1 MAHAIRGER
10 SRRDSLILSKAL
22 LFWAMFALLGIVG
35 ICAID
40 HVVDPS
46 ADRASLA
53 LPNDAQL
60 EGNWA
65 SGPLRLRNVL
75 RDRAMIVELWRD
87 GPHRRQIATFLLDRG
102 AAQGP
107 LGLRHRFVSRS
118 SDQIALS
125 LTGRTLTLE
134 LPANGAGE
142 PARVLAFQ
150 RL

>member
-1 MAHAIRGER
+1 MAHAIRGGQ
-10 SRRDSLILSKAL
+10 SHRDSLILSKAL
-22 LFWAMFALLGIVG
+22 LFWVMFALLGIGG
-35 ICAID
+35 IYGVD

-46 ADRASLA
+46 ADQVSLA
-53 LPNDAQL
+53 LPNDGQL

-65 SGPLRLRNVL
+65 SGPLRLQAVL

-87 GPHRRQIATFLLDRG
+87 GPHSRQIATFLLDRG

-118 SDQIALS
+118 SNEVALS

-134 LPANGAGE
+134 LPAKHAGE
-142 PARVLAFQ
+142 PARILAFH